1 MKRGFHLT
9 RGPGDAPDEV
19 RREIELHLE
28 LRAREFEAQGMSPE
42 AARRAA
48 LEAFGDRSAIE
59 SEVSEMRGT
68 TLRERGRRDR
78 LGELA
83 QDVRIA
89 LRGLARAPGFT
100 AVALLTLAIGI
111 GANSAIFGVVRSV
124 LLRPLPYPG
133 ADRLVQLWSDH
144 RAKGRAEPEWLTP
157 PQFLDWQAGNRT
169 FAAMAGY
176 QRWAPDL
183 TGSGEPESLN
193 GYAVSWNFLDVLGV
207 NVARGRGF
215 QAGDDDAGA
224 ERVVI
229 LSDQLWRRR
238 FAADT
243 AVLGRVIQLN
253 SEPWTVIGVL
263 PPSFRSPVPSDV
275 WRPTRRPATSGC
287 GRGCVVVRAI
297 GRLKPGVTVA
307 EAKADL
313 DAIQRR
319 LGQEYPETDARVGA
333 WPIALHEQLTG
344 PARPGLLALSG
355 ALLFVL
361 LIGCVNLANLLLLR
375 GASRAR
381 EMSVR
386 AALGAGRGRLLRQL
400 LTESLVLAA
409 AGGAAGLALGWWGTG
424 LLRAVVPPTI
434 RAVQEIR
441 LDGGAI
447 AFTAGLTL
455 AAGLLFGLV
464 PALHAARPDL
474 MTALRT
480 GREGGRR
487 GHLLRDGLVVAEL
500 ALAVVLL
507 VGAGLLGRS
516 FLAMQR
522 VDLGYRTDSVVVA
535 SVFFPKA
542 RYADP
547 ARALVAENAI
557 LARLRQSP
565 AVRGAEAS
573 DQPPLLGGG
582 DQDMTVSP
590 VGEPLPDGRPFA
602 IWYRAVSAGYTRLM
616 GMRLVSGRTFTPED
630 RMGAVQVGIVNEE
643 AARRMWKG
651 KSPIGRQLRGD
662 GQELTIVGVVAT
674 GKPDGPNQPVKAELF
689 FPLDQFP
696 DRAVSVMIEPRRD
709 VASAV
714 AAMRAALAA
723 VDPDVALT
731 GAVTMAEQ
739 AGQTVALP
747 RLYALL
753 VGIFAA
759 AAVGLAVL
767 GVYGVMAYAVAQ
779 RQREIGVRLALG
791 AAPGAIR
798 RLVLARGAR
807 LAALG
812 LGIGLAGAIFTGR
825 LLRTLLFGVSALDP
839 GTFAAVAAL
848 LGTMALAACLL
859 PARRAMR
866 VDPLVAIREE

>member
-1 MKRGFHLT
+1 MKRSFHLA
-9 RGPGDAPDEV
+9 RGPEDAPEEV

-28 LRAREFEAQGMSPE
+28 LRAREFEAQGMSPD

-59 SEVSEMRGT
+59 REVRELRGS

-78 LGELA
+78 LGELM

-207 NVARGRGF
+207 NVARGRGQAGNRTFAAMAGYQRWAPDLTGSGEPESLNGYAVSWNFLDVLGVNVARGRGF

-229 LSDQLWRRR
+229 LSDELWRRR
-238 FAADT
+238 FAADI

-263 PPSFRSPVPSDV
+263 PASFRSPVPSDV
-275 WRPTRRPATSGC
+275 WRPTRRPANSGC

-424 LLRAVVPPTI
+424 LLRAVVPPAI

-441 LDGGAI
+441 LDGGAV

-464 PALHAARPDL
+464 PALHAAR
-474 MTALRT
+474 
-480 GREGGRR
+480 
-487 GHLLRDGLVVAEL
+487 
-500 ALAVVLL
+500 
-507 VGAGLLGRS
+507 
-516 FLAMQR
+516 
-522 VDLGYRTDSVVVA
+522 
-535 SVFFPKA
+535 
-542 RYADP
+542 
-547 ARALVAENAI
+547 
-557 LARLRQSP
+557 
-565 AVRGAEAS
+565 
-573 DQPPLLGGG
+573 
-582 DQDMTVSP
+582 
-590 VGEPLPDGRPFA
+590 
-602 IWYRAVSAGYTRLM
+602 
-616 GMRLVSGRTFTPED
+616 
-630 RMGAVQVGIVNEE
+630 
-643 AARRMWKG
+643 
-651 KSPIGRQLRGD
+651 
-662 GQELTIVGVVAT
+662 
-674 GKPDGPNQPVKAELF
+674 GP
-689 FPLDQFP
+689 
-696 DRAVSVMIEPRRD
+696 
-709 VASAV
+709 
-714 AAMRAALAA
+714 
-723 VDPDVALT
+723 
-731 GAVTMAEQ
+731 G
-739 AGQTVALP
+739 
-747 RLYALL
+747 
-753 VGIFAA
+753 
-759 AAVGLAVL
+759 
-767 GVYGVMAYAVAQ
+767 
-779 RQREIGVRLALG
+779 
-791 AAPGAIR
+791 
-798 RLVLARGAR
+798 
-807 LAALG
+807 
-812 LGIGLAGAIFTGR
+812 
-825 LLRTLLFGVSALDP
+825 
-839 GTFAAVAAL
+839 
-848 LGTMALAACLL
+848 
-859 PARRAMR
+859 
-866 VDPLVAIREE
+866 

>member
-9 RGPGDAPDEV
+9 RGPRDAPDEV

-48 LEAFGDRSAIE
+48 LEPFGDRSAIE

-133 ADRLVQLWSDH
+133 ADRLGQLWSGH

-157 PQFLDWQAGNRT
+157 PQFVDWQAGNRT

-229 LSDQLWRRR
+229 LSDELWRRR
-238 FAADT
+238 FAADI

-297 GRLKPGVTVA
+297 GRLKPGGPVA
-307 EAKADL
+307 AAKAAL

-344 PARPGLLALSG
+344 PAKPGLLALSG

-434 RAVQEIR
+434 RAGQGIR

-447 AFTAGLTL
+447 AFPAGLPL

-522 VDLGYRTDSVVVA
+522 VDLGYRTNSVVVA

-557 LARLRQSP
+557 LARLRHSP
-565 AVRGAEAS
+565 AVRGDAPAPAAGRGGAGHARQPGGRAAPRREA
-573 DQPPLLGGG
+573 
-582 DQDMTVSP
+582 V
-590 VGEPLPDGRPFA
+590 RH
-602 IWYRAVSAGYTRLM
+602 
-616 GMRLVSGRTFTPED
+616 LVSGGQCGLYPADGDAAGERPD
-630 RMGAVQVGIVNEE
+630 LH
-643 AARRMWKG
+643 ARR
-651 KSPIGRQLRGD
+651 PHGRGAGRDRERGGGAPDVEGQEPDRPPAAGRRAGAHHRGRRGD
-662 GQELTIVGVVAT
+662 RQARRPQSAGQGGALLPA
-674 GKPDGPNQPVKAELF
+674 GPVPRPGRLG
-689 FPLDQFP
+689 D
-696 DRAVSVMIEPRRD
+696 DRAAAGRGVGGGRHARGAGRGGPRR
-709 VASAV
+709 
-714 AAMRAALAA
+714 
-723 VDPDVALT
+723 
-731 GAVTMAEQ
+731 GAHRRRHHGG
-739 AGQTVALP
+739 AGGAD
-747 RLYALL
+747 
-753 VGIFAA
+753 G
-759 AAVGLAVL
+759 
-767 GVYGVMAYAVAQ
+767 
-779 RQREIGVRLALG
+779 G
-791 AAPGAIR
+791 AAPALRAAGRDLRRGGGRPRGSWRLRGHGLRGGA
-798 RLVLARGAR
+798 AP
-807 LAALG
+807 
-812 LGIGLAGAIFTGR
+812 AGDR
-825 LLRTLLFGVSALDP
+825 P
-839 GTFAAVAAL
+839 
-848 LGTMALAACLL
+848 
-859 PARRAMR
+859 
-866 VDPLVAIREE
+866 

>member
-133 ADRLVQLWSDH
+133 ADRLGQLWSGH

-157 PQFLDWQAGNRT
+157 PQFVDWQAGNRT

-224 ERVVI
+224 ERGVI

-319 LGQEYPETDARVGA
+319 LGQEYPETDARVGGG
-333 WPIALHEQLTG
+333 PIGRPGTLTRRPRRRG
-344 PARPGLLALSG
+344 EARPRRAPAPAGPG
-355 ALLFVL
+355 V
-361 LIGCVNLANLLLLR
+361 
-375 GASRAR
+375 SRAR
-381 EMSVR
+381 R
-386 AALGAGRGRLLRQL
+386 AGRGVADRAARAAHRPRQARAPRAVGRAAFRAPDRLRQPRQPAPPPRRL
-400 LTESLVLAA
+400 PREGDERARRPRRRARAPSPAA
-409 AGGAAGLALGWWGTG
+409 PHREPGA
-424 LLRAVVPPTI
+424 R
-434 RAVQEIR
+434 
-441 LDGGAI
+441 
-447 AFTAGLTL
+447 
-455 AAGLLFGLV
+455 
-464 PALHAARPDL
+464 
-474 MTALRT
+474 
-480 GREGGRR
+480 GGRR
-487 GHLLRDGLVVAEL
+487 SGRP
-500 ALAVVLL
+500 
-507 VGAGLLGRS
+507 GAGMVGHRAAQGGGPS
-516 FLAMQR
+516 DDPR
-522 VDLGYRTDSVVVA
+522 G
-535 SVFFPKA
+535 PG
-542 RYADP
+542 DP
-547 ARALVAENAI
+547 ARRRSDRI
-557 LARLRQSP
+557 H
-565 AVRGAEAS
+565 RGAHARR
-573 DQPPLLGGG
+573 
-582 DQDMTVSP
+582 
-590 VGEPLPDGRPFA
+590 RPA
-602 IWYRAVSAGYTRLM
+602 LRPGSR
-616 GMRLVSGRTFTPED
+616 
-630 RMGAVQVGIVNEE
+630 
-643 AARRMWKG
+643 AARRA
-651 KSPIGRQLRGD
+651 PRPDD
-662 GQELTIVGVVAT
+662 GA
-674 GKPDGPNQPVKAELF
+674 
-689 FPLDQFP
+689 P
-696 DRAVSVMIEPRRD
+696 DRPPIRMSRVSMSSQMYLNP
-709 VASAV
+709 
-714 AAMRAALAA
+714 
-723 VDPDVALT
+723 
-731 GAVTMAEQ
+731 
-739 AGQTVALP
+739 
-747 RLYALL
+747 
-753 VGIFAA
+753 
-759 AAVGLAVL
+759 
-767 GVYGVMAYAVAQ
+767 
-779 RQREIGVRLALG
+779 IGVRC
-791 AAPGAIR
+791 
-798 RLVLARGAR
+798 
-807 LAALG
+807 
-812 LGIGLAGAIFTGR
+812 T
-825 LLRTLLFGVSALDP
+825 
-839 GTFAAVAAL
+839 
-848 LGTMALAACLL
+848 
-859 PARRAMR
+859 
-866 VDPLVAIREE
+866 

>member
-1 MKRGFHLT
+1 MFHWS
-9 RGPGDAPDEV
+9 RGPEDAPEEV

-28 LRAREFEAQGMSPE
+28 LRAREFEARGMSPD

-48 LEAFGDRSAIE
+48 LEAFGDRRAIE
-59 SEVSEMRGT
+59 AEVRALRGT
-68 TLRERGRRDR
+68 TLRARVRRDR

-83 QDVRIA
+83 QDIRIA

-124 LLRPLPYPG
+124 LLRPLPYAG

-157 PQFLDWQAGNRT
+157 PQFLDWQTGNRT

-193 GYAVSWNFLDVLGV
+193 GFAVSWNFLDVLGV

-215 QAGDDDAGA
+215 QAADDDAGA
-224 ERVVI
+224 QPVVL
-229 LSDQLWRRR
+229 LSDPLWRRR
-238 FAADT
+238 FGADPS
-243 AVLGRVIQLN
+243 VLGRVIQLN
-253 SEPWTVIGVL
+253 GEPWTVIGVL
-263 PPSFRSPVPSDV
+263 PAGFRPPLPADV

-287 GRGCVVVRAI
+287 GRGCIVVRAI
-297 GRLKPGVTVA
+297 GRLKPGVTLA
-307 EAKADL
+307 QARADL
-313 DAIQRR
+313 GAIQER
-319 LGQEYPETDARVGA
+319 LGREYPETDAGIGA
-333 WPIALHEQLTG
+333 WPIPLREQLTG

-375 GASRAR
+375 GAARAR

-409 AGGAAGLALGWWGTG
+409 AGGLAGLALGWWGTG
-424 LLRAVVPPTI
+424 LLRALVPPAI
-434 RAVQEIR
+434 RAVQDIR
-441 LDGGAI
+441 LDAGAV
-447 AFTAGLTL
+447 AFTAGLTVV
-455 AAGLLFGLV
+455 AGLLFGLV
-464 PALHAARPDL
+464 PALHAARTDL
-474 MTALRT
+474 MAALRT
-480 GREGGRR
+480 AGREGGRR

-522 VDLGYRTDSVVVA
+522 VDLGYRTDSVAVA
-535 SVFFPKA
+535 SVLFPPA
-542 RYADP
+542 RYPEAP
-547 ARALVAENAI
+547 RALAAI
-557 LARLRQSP
+557 EEVLARLRRSP
-565 AVRGAEAS
+565 AVRAAEAT

-582 DQDMTVSP
+582 DQDVDVTP
-590 VGEPLPDGRPFA
+590 VGEPLPGGKPFD
-602 IWYRAVSAGYTRLM
+602 IWYRRVSAGYVRLM
-616 GMRLVSGRTFTPED
+616 GMRLVSGRTFTPDD
-630 RMGAVQVGIVNEE
+630 RLGAVPVGIVNEE
-643 AARRMWKG
+643 AARRMWG
-651 KSPIGRQLRGD
+651 GGSPLGRQIRSG
-662 GQELTIVGVVAT
+662 GQELTVVGVVAT

-689 FPLDQFP
+689 FPLEQFP
-696 DRAVSVMIEPRRD
+696 ARGVSVLIDPRRD

-714 AAMRAALAA
+714 AAMRTALAE

-731 GAVTMAEQ
+731 GVVTMAEQ
-739 AGQTVALP
+739 AGETVALP

-759 AAVGLAVL
+759 AAVGLAIL

-791 AAPGAIR
+791 AAPGTIR
-798 RLVLARGAR
+798 RLVLRRGAR

-812 LGIGLAGAIFTGR
+812 LGLGLAGAVFTGR
-825 LLRTLLFGVSALDP
+825 LMRALLFGVSAIDP
-839 GTFAAVAAL
+839 GTFAGVAAL
-848 LGTMALAACLL
+848 LAVMALAACLL